1 MAHAIVLDAESR
13 VVEPSSVLRKQPLIV
28 DRGPFATLEPIHG
41 QMLQAAV
48 EHLRKEGIPLA
59 GDPLPLAE
67 ISMRPRGGECP
78 EAAELLAR
86 ANRLR
91 PIGPVVV
98 TDYTELFALAAYLR
112 RHTAEPVR
120 FVTCV
125 SFLAR
130 LLETQFYSELP
141 GSLLEGLG
149 KIFAQNVKVYAYSMP
164 RGDFMA
170 ALDPQSTKCK
180 VADSGDKLVT
190 AGNLIFEPPAN
201 HLYRYLMEG
210 RWVLPL
216 EPLVT

>member
-1 MAHAIVLDAESR
+1 
-13 VVEPSSVLRKQPLIV
+13 
-28 DRGPFATLEPIHG
+28 
-41 QMLQAAV
+41 
-48 EHLRKEGIPLA
+48 
-59 GDPLPLAE
+59 
-67 ISMRPRGGECP
+67 
-78 EAAELLAR
+78 
-86 ANRLR
+86 
-91 PIGPVVV
+91 
-98 TDYTELFALAAYLR
+98 
-112 RHTAEPVR
+112 
-120 FVTCV
+120 VTCV